1 MKQLLSIRR
10 PLARLR
16 ARSRRA
22 CWPLIN
28 SVRIRR
34 LEGRS
39 PLKLHLGCGEARIP
53 GFVNVDVR
61 LTSAVDVTLDLN
73 RFDVFDANVDV
84 LFGNAF
90 FEHLYRDRRLVHLRG
105 AYRALRPGGVLC
117 YLGLPNFPVIART
130 YLDGG
135 PGTMGPRFD
144 LYHVYRYTHGDPE
157 QAQEWYLE
165 QLHKSLFDEAE
176 VEALLRESGFES
188 FTVFEYAY
196 PGDAHPVPVNLGFFV
211 VKREGEDDLATRCR
225 AFLVEF
231 PERVLME
238 TLRFLS

>member
-1 MKQLLSIRR
+1 M
-10 PLARLR
+10 PFTRLR
-16 ARSRRA
+16 LRSRQA
-22 CWPLIN
+22 FWPLVN
-28 SVRIRR
+28 SVRVKR

-39 PLKLHLGCGEARIP
+39 PLKLHVGCGEARLP

-73 RFDVFDANVDV
+73 RFDLFDAEVDV

-105 AYRALRPGGVLC
+105 AYRALRSGGILC
-117 YLGLPNFPVIART
+117 YLGLPNFPVVART
-130 YLDGG
+130 YLDRG
-135 PGTMGPRFD
+135 PGTVGPRFD

-157 QAQEWYLE
+157 QAPGWYLD

-176 VEALLRESGFES
+176 IENLLRESGFES
-188 FTVFEYAY
+188 FTIFEYAY
-196 PGDAHPVPVNLGFFV
+196 PSDAHPVPVNLGFYALKEERCDGV
-211 VKREGEDDLATRCR
+211 ELRCR
-225 AFLVEF
+225 AFLAEF
-231 PERVLME
+231 PDRVAIE